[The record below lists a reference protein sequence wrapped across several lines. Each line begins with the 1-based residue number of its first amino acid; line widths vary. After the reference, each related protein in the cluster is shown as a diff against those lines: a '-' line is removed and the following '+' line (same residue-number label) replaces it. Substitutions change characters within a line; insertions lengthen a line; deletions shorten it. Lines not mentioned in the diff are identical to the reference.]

1 MAFKKNTIRQQ
12 FTEALGPLLEPGE
25 QVRAGGYA
33 VSGPSPLLTGA
44 IGIVLMLLLGM
55 RYYYLAVTDR
65 RVLFM
70 RASLFSQRP
79 KGLAFAYPVSS
90 VSITA
95 TTMARLWSNFR
106 LQPPG
111 GKPIRLNFH
120 KIWRDEMQQV
130 ARAIE
135 SSPRSPGAPAGAADV
150 PPPPP
155 PPPAS

>member
-1 MAFKKNTIRQQ
+1 MAFKKITIRQQ
-12 FTEALGPLLEPGE
+12 FTEALGPVLEPGE
-25 QVRAGGYA
+25 HVQAGAYA
-33 VSGPSPLLTGA
+33 VSGPSPWLTGA
-44 IGIVLMLLLGM
+44 IGIVLMLVLGM

-70 RASLFSQRP
+70 RASMLSQRP

-90 VSITA
+90 VSISGTTVA
-95 TTMARLWSNFR
+95 TLWSNFK
-106 LQPPG
+106 LQRPD

-130 ARAIE
+130 ARAIG
-135 SSPRSPGAPAGAADV
+135 SAPRSQEAWAGAVEV

-155 PPPAS
+155 AES